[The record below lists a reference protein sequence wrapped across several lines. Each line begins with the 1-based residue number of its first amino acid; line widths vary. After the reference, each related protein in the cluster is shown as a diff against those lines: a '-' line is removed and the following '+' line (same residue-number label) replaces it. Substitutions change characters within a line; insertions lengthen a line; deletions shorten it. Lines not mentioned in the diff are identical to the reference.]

1 MEPLDFGS
9 GGSTMIQYIPT
20 VDDEPPIER
29 QLGTNTRTEGLLVR
43 GEVPPA
49 GVGAVK
55 FEQERATQQEKT
67 SIQNNNMDFSTPLSD
82 VMPSAAFD
90 SGPQDNGVNSA
101 TYTSPTTQ
109 RVQAISPGMIGAPPT
124 KKTGNPLGLTDE
136 QFQAALAG
144 LAAVIAF
151 SKPLQ
156 EKLADMVPKFMS
168 EAGELSMTGMFV
180 TAVIVAA
187 LYFFGLK
194 FLKNQN

>member
-20 VDDEPPIER
+20 VDGEPPIER
-29 QLGTNTRTEGLLVR
+29 QMGTNTRTEGLLMR

-55 FEQERATQQEKT
+55 FEMERAAQQEKT
-67 SIQNNNMDFSTPLSD
+67 SDQNNNMDFSTPLSD

-90 SGPQDNGVNSA
+90 SSPQDAVNSA

-109 RVQAISPGMIGAPPT
+109 RVAAISPGMIGTPQT

-156 EKLADMVPKFMS
+156 EKLSDTVPKFMS

-180 TAVIVAA
+180 TAAIVAL